1 MPVDEALLIV
11 RAQKNDSAA
20 IEALI
25 YAYEK
30 RVYNIAFRFM
40 GNEAD
45 AWDMAQESLIKIYKS
60 VSSFKSRS
68 SFSSWVYRLTANT
81 CLDGLRKR
89 KKAPLSLDHTVE
101 SGASYEDASNPLPE
115 DYALKAERSKD
126 IQKALDKLSSDHK
139 AVIIL
144 RDISGLSYEEIA
156 ESLGLSIGTV
166 KSRINRGRAKLKEL
180 LIQY

>member
-1 MPVDEALLIV
+1 MPVDEALLIM

-30 RVYNIAFRFM
+30 RVYNIAYRFM

-45 AWDMAQESLIKIYKS
+45 AWDMAQESLIKIYKN
-60 VSSFKSRS
+60 VASFKSRS

-89 KKAPLSLDHTVE
+89 KKTPLSLDHTIE
-101 SGASYEDASNPLPE
+101 SGASFEDTSAPLPE
-115 DYALKAERSKD
+115 ESALSSERSAD
-126 IQKALDKLSSDHK
+126 IQKAIDSLSSEHK
-139 AVIIL
+139 SVIIL
-144 RDISGLSYEEIA
+144 REISGLSYEEIA
-156 ESLGLSIGTV
+156 ESLNISIGTV
-166 KSRINRGRAKLKEL
+166 KSRINRGRAKLKKL

>member
-1 MPVDEALLIV
+1 MPVDEALLIL

-45 AWDMAQESLIKIYKS
+45 AWDMAQESLIKIYKNI
-60 VSSFKSRS
+60 SSFKSHS
-68 SFSSWVYRLTANT
+68 LFSSWVYRLTANT

-89 KKAPLSLDHTVE
+89 KKTPLSLDHTIE
-101 SGASYEDASNPLPE
+101 SGATYEDTINSSPE
-115 DYALKAERSKD
+115 DYALAAERSKD
-126 IQKALDKLSSDHK
+126 IQIAIDSLSDEHK
-139 AVIIL
+139 SVIIM

-156 ESLGLSIGTV
+156 ESLGISLGTV
-166 KSRINRGRAKLKEL
+166 KSRISRGRAKLKEQ